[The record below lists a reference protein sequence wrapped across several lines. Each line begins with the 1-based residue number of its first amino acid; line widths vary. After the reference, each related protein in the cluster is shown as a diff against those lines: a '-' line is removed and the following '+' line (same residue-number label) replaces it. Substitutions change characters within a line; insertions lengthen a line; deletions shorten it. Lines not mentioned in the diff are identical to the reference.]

1 LLYFLLGYQVT
12 VGFSDIAIMLGRSQ
26 ESGTLGSL
34 TGRIPLW
41 KAAMELVKQSPL
53 VGYGYDSFLTA
64 QNLSF
69 ITKKLNWVTPSAHS
83 GYINTLG
90 GLGYIGAVPLVLSLF
105 LSVKKSLGLVKR
117 NSRYAFIVAVLI
129 WLIISLYTEDQLL
142 GRPFF
147 PVFVWMIM
155 FARLGFIREES

>member
-1 LLYFLLGYQVT
+1 MYFLLGYEIT
-12 VGFSDIAIMLGRSQ
+12 IGLSDIAIMLGRTGESQ
-26 ESGTLGSL
+26 SLGSL
-34 TGRIPLW
+34 TGRIPIW
-41 KAAMELVKQSPL
+41 KAAMELVKQSPF
-53 VGYGYDSFLTA
+53 VGYGYDSFLTG
-64 QNLSF
+64 QNLAF
-69 ITKKLNWVTPSAHS
+69 ITEKAWATPSPHS

-90 GLGYIGAVPLVLSLF
+90 GLGYIGAVTLVLSLF

-129 WLIISLYTEDQLL
+129 WLILNIYTEDQLL

-155 FARLGFIREES
+155 LAKLGFIREES